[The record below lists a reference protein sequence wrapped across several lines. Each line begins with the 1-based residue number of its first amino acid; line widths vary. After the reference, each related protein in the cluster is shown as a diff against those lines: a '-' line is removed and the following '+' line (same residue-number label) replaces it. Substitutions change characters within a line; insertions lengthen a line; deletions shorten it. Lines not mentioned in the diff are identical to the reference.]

1 MCNFCEIKNV
11 SKIEINLLSENEVND
26 LLYWIKEGIINLDN
40 FYYPLY
46 SKTAEELTKYLYK
59 GYGNNIDDFQ
69 VNSEDYNMLFDLRE
83 NLYLFSSAKQYQ
95 FLREV
100 INLKDFTIAKS
111 IYLKYYD
118 DYLAIELDSTEQVA
132 INVKNWLKIV
142 NNGEQI

>member
-1 MCNFCEIKNV
+1 MCNFCEIQNV
-11 SKIEINLLSENEVND
+11 SKIEVNLLDEKEVDD

-46 SKTAEELTKYLYK
+46 SKTAEKLTEYLYK

-83 NLYLFSSAKQYQ
+83 NLYIFSSAKQYQ

-100 INLKDFTIAKS
+100 ISLKDFNEAKS
-111 IYLKYYD
+111 VYLKYYD

-132 INVKNWLKIV
+132 INVKNWLKIT
-142 NNGEQI
+142 NNG

>member
-1 MCNFCEIKNV
+1 MCNFCEIQNV
-11 SKIEINLLSENEVND
+11 SKIEVNLLDEKEVDD

-46 SKTAEELTKYLYK
+46 SKTAEKLTEYLYK

-83 NLYLFSSAKQYQ
+83 NLYIFSAAKQYQ

-100 INLKDFTIAKS
+100 ISLKDFNEAKS
-111 IYLKYYD
+111 VYLKYYD

-132 INVKNWLKIV
+132 INVKNWLKIT
-142 NNGEQI
+142 NNG

>member
-1 MCNFCEIKNV
+1 V

-100 INLKDFTIAKS
+100 INLKDYDNESKAV
-111 IYLKYYD
+111 YLKYYD

-142 NNGEQI
+142 NNGE

>member
-1 MCNFCEIKNV
+1 MCNFCEIQNV
-11 SKIEINLLSENEVND
+11 SKIEVNLLDEKEVDD

-46 SKTAEELTKYLYK
+46 SKTAEKLTEYLYK

-83 NLYLFSSAKQYQ
+83 NLYIFSSAKQYQ

-100 INLKDFTIAKS
+100 ISLKDFTEAKS
-111 IYLKYYD
+111 VYLKYYD
-118 DYLAIELDSTEQVA
+118 DYLSIELDSTEQVA
-132 INVKNWLKIV
+132 INVKNWLKIT
-142 NNGEQI
+142 NNG

>member
-1 MCNFCEIKNV
+1 MCNFCEIQNV
-11 SKIEINLLSENEVND
+11 SKIEVNLLDEKEVDD

-59 GYGNNIDDFQ
+59 GYGNNIDEFQ
-69 VNSEDYNMLFDLRE
+69 VDSEDYNMLFDLRE
-83 NLYLFSSAKQYQ
+83 NLYIFSAAKQYQ

-100 INLKDFTIAKS
+100 LSLKDFTEAKS
-111 IYLKYYD
+111 VYLKYYD

-132 INVKNWLKIV
+132 INVKNWLKIT
-142 NNGEQI
+142 NNG

>member
-100 INLKDFTIAKS
+100 INLKDFTEAKS

-142 NNGEQI
+142 NNGE

>member
-46 SKTAEELTKYLYK
+46 SKTAEELTNYLYK

-100 INLKDFTIAKS
+100 INLKDFTEAKS

-142 NNGEQI
+142 NNGE

>member
-26 LLYWIKEGIINLDN
+26 LLYWIKEGIIDLDN

>member
-1 MCNFCEIKNV
+1 
-11 SKIEINLLSENEVND
+11 
-26 LLYWIKEGIINLDN
+26 
-40 FYYPLY
+40 
-46 SKTAEELTKYLYK
+46 
-59 GYGNNIDDFQ
+59 
-69 VNSEDYNMLFDLRE
+69 MLFDLRE

-100 INLKDFTIAKS
+100 INLKDFTEAKS

-142 NNGEQI
+142 NNGE

>member
-69 VNSEDYNMLFDLRE
+69 LNSEDYNMLFDLRE

-100 INLKDFTIAKS
+100 INLKDFTEAKS

-142 NNGEQI
+142 NNG

>member
-100 INLKDFTIAKS
+100 INLKDFTEAKS

>member
-26 LLYWIKEGIINLDN
+26 LLYWIKEGIIDLDN

-100 INLKDFTIAKS
+100 INLKDFTEAKS

-142 NNGEQI
+142 NNGE